1 MNGRSYCLLLFKM
14 VIILLEPIFLMDPS
28 LSITSAEDITLK
40 KNILDMNLTRDKLL
54 FKNETIVNQTLNDFN
69 TTQ

>member
-1 MNGRSYCLLLFKM
+1 
-14 VIILLEPIFLMDPS
+14 MDPS